1 MKTAD
6 RISLAIQAALVVA
19 PLLLALLVDDSF
31 LHDSITQ
38 VLLFA
43 VLALAWNLL
52 GGYARQI
59 SIGHVAFF
67 GIGAYTSSLLYVDF
81 GLSPWLGMICGGVL
95 AACAGAF
102 IGLVTFR
109 LRGKFFTM
117 ATIAFAEVV
126 RIIAVNWRSVTMGSE
141 GITIPST
148 PDPANFVFENLRSHV
163 IAAWLLMVVLLGIS
177 ILLAH
182 SKMGLRLRAYRE
194 DEEAAR
200 ALGVRTIRLRL
211 FVVMLSAF
219 FTAIGGSFYAQYLL
233 FIDPD
238 SVLSVNLSLQMALL
252 SVVGGVDTAIGPII
266 GTYLVIPFGQV
277 LRAEL
282 GASLAGLHL
291 VIYGLGLILVLY
303 KMPDGVW
310 PAVERLIRR
319 PWQRREPVAPRL
331 STAGSGT

>member
-6 RISLAIQAALVVA
+6 HVLLAIQGVLVAA
-19 PLLLALLVDDSF
+19 PLALGLLIDDSF

-43 VLALAWNLL
+43 VLAMAWNLL

-67 GIGAYTSSLLYVDF
+67 GIGAYTSSLFFVNF

-95 AACAGAF
+95 AASAGALL
-102 IGLVTFR
+102 GLVTFR

-126 RIIAVNWRSVTMGSE
+126 RIVAINWRGVTMGSE
-141 GITIPST
+141 GVTIPST
-148 PDPANFVFENLRSHV
+148 PDPANFVFESLRSHV
-163 IAAWLLMVVLLGIS
+163 IAAWLLMTLLLGLS
-177 ILLAH
+177 IALSR
-182 SKMGLRLRAYRE
+182 SKIGMRLRAYRE
-194 DEEAAR
+194 DEDAAR

-219 FTAIGGSFYAQYLL
+219 FTAVGGSFYAQYLL

-252 SVVGGVDTAIGPII
+252 SVVGGVDSVIGPIL
-266 GTYLVIPFGQV
+266 GTFLVVPFGQM

-282 GASLAGLHL
+282 GSSLAGLHL
-291 VIYGLGLILVLY
+291 VIYGVGLILVLY

-310 PAVERLIRR
+310 PAVERFVRR
-319 PWQRREPVAPRL
+319 QFDRHETAASRL
-331 STAGSGT
+331 VQAGSGT